1 MRFILGIVLGVAV
14 TVGAAYVRDSMSD
27 TAANRKALV
36 NWDVAGAIV
45 GKAWTLAG
53 EQLNKLTG
61 K

>member
-1 MRFILGIVLGVAV
+1 VRFILGIIVGVAV
-14 TVGAAYVRDSMSD
+14 AVGAAYVRDTMSD
-27 TAANRKALV
+27 PAANQKSLV